1 MNPYFIS
8 QSFNGFAVCYFCQCV
23 SRKNRRAILCF
34 NRFFGKQFG
43 LRKILNENHS
53 NRKINGNQY
62 SFQHNVCLK
71 LYLPMHEHNNG
82 QNSDINKD
90 ILHF

>member
-1 MNPYFIS
+1 MDLLCVTPVSVSPERIGE
-8 QSFNGFAVCYFCQCV
+8 QFCV
-23 SRKNRRAILCF
+23 F
-34 NRFFGKQFG
+34 TDFFGKQFG

-71 LYLPMHEHNNG
+71 LYLPMHENNNG